1 VSATTVPTLSCRG
14 AGASAVFATLT
25 LPDLA
30 ARITSMSIY
39 APMIQLA
46 FQSSDVSPSAAP
58 TTTPPPSGDGEQL
71 TVAPGAPESTG
82 LGLGGADGPFP
93 TGTEGGPSGAQS
105 GGVSVGAMVGV
116 GVAGGLAFLAVLVGG
131 CWIWQRRLRRRRDMQ
146 DAALQKLDT
155 LYEAS
160 RPAGPMGE
168 DVYSRYQVKPL
179 PARPLGVEDYAMH
192 SPVSPVTYNAAPP
205 GRTYQPYRP
214 SEF

>member
-1 VSATTVPTLSCRG
+1 M
-14 AGASAVFATLT
+14 T
-25 LPDLA
+25 LPDLG
-30 ARITSMSIY
+30 ARVTSMSIY

-46 FQSSDVSPSAAP
+46 FQSSDLSPSAAP
-58 TTTPPPSGDGEQL
+58 TTQPPDDGEQL

-82 LGLGGADGPFP
+82 LGLGADGPFP
-93 TGTEGGPSGAQS
+93 TGTETGPSGAQS

-116 GVAGGLAFLAVLVGG
+116 GVAGGLGFLAVLIGG
-131 CWIWQRRLRRRRDMQ
+131 CWVWQRRIRRRRDMQ

-160 RPAGPMGE
+160 RPTGPGSLGGDE
-168 DVYSRYQVKPL
+168 YSRYQVKPL
-179 PARPLGVEDYAMH
+179 PARPLGVEDYVMQ
-192 SPVSPVTYNAAPP
+192 SPISPVTHNAAPA